1 MYRGSREEGT
11 PERVVTATE
20 AGAGLCHLHL
30 LLLPVPR
37 RDTHLTPLGLFLKF
51 CTSRVSSSFNLKKGN
66 AQTERPSMELR
77 LQGQP
82 LLAPLPRR

>member
-1 MYRGSREEGT
+1 M
-11 PERVVTATE
+11 ATE
-20 AGAGLCHLHL
+20 AGAGLCHLH
-30 LLLPVPR
+30 LLPVPR

-77 LQGQP
+77 LKRQP